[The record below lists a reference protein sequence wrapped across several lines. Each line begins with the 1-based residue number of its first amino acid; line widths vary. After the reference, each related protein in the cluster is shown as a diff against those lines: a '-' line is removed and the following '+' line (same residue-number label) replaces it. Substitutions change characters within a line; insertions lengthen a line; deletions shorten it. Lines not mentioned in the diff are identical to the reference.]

1 MGVLPSDSAGTPTS
15 PAGTLTRPHCTL
27 LTASAYH
34 YTLISHRLFRS
45 FLNWRCHSKNR
56 QRRLLELRGFIVHLR
71 LRHSPNFTSN

>member
-34 YTLISHRLFRS
+34 YSNLSSPLSLVFELAMPLEKSTTAVARITWLHRTPASTS
-45 FLNWRCHSKNR
+45 FTK
-56 QRRLLELRGFIVHLR
+56 FHL
-71 LRHSPNFTSN
+71 